1 MTSRSSVAQQQ
12 LLKQHLS
19 GIRVI
24 TISSSA
30 STATYRLEKNNLQQL
45 NFFLFEEE
53 PWIRLLISILTKNS
67 KFFLSCHFWFRFFKN
82 FLFIKK
88 QTTHF
93 ALPTKCQSVFVW
105 STSKPKKGWSTFATT
120 QRRCYYWYYKWH
132 QSKINCKIN
141 NVDDD
146 DSEHPIIV
154 LSWICDCLF
163 WSQKRLHR
171 LGNHDNSRLW
181 HNIKKKIW
189 RGAGFTFSYKIL
201 RYHGREAL
209 MIGLLTYHPFEW
221 QCNHQA
227 AVMTK
232 INELWAIYI

>member
-1 MTSRSSVAQQQ
+1 M
-12 LLKQHLS
+12 
-19 GIRVI
+19 
-24 TISSSA
+24 
-30 STATYRLEKNNLQQL
+30 
-45 NFFLFEEE
+45 
-53 PWIRLLISILTKNS
+53 
-67 KFFLSCHFWFRFFKN
+67 SCHDFWFRFFKN

-120 QRRCYYWYYKWH
+120 HRGDYWYYKWH

-163 WSQKRLHR
+163 WSQKRLHTGWETMTTTPGFDTISKR
-171 LGNHDNSRLW
+171 RFEEVLGSLFHTKYFGIMEERLW
-181 HNIKKKIW
+181 WLDYWHIIHLSDSVTIK
-189 RGAGFTFSYKIL
+189 
-201 RYHGREAL
+201 
-209 MIGLLTYHPFEW
+209 
-221 QCNHQA
+221 QQ
-227 AVMTK
+227 
-232 INELWAIYI
+232 